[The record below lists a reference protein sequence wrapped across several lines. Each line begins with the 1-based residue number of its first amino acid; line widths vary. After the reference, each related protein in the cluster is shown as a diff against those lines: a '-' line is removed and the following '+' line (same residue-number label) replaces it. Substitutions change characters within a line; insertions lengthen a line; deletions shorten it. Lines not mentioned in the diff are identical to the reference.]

1 MRGGRSCGTGGK
13 FLRVEGGGG
22 SGAAGLGLEGSAPP
36 RGQRG
41 SPRVTPGRG
50 SEPNSGPDFPPGV
63 PVPTPAATP
72 HLPTAPE
79 RARRGAWPPWGRGLG
94 GGVAT
99 RRRGRGQELRSPA
112 AAAAAVRPRR
122 VGVMMDEPR

>member
-79 RARRGAWPPWGRGLG
+79 RGEGRGHVGGVVSEGAWPHGG
-94 GGVAT
+94 GGVAK
-99 RRRGRGQELRSPA
+99 SPA
-112 AAAAAVRPRR
+112 HLLLPLLPSARA
-122 VGVMMDEPR
+122 GSG

>member
-41 SPRVTPGRG
+41 SPSVTPGRG

-79 RARRGAWPPWGRGLG
+79 RARRGAWPRRGAWSRRGAWPHGG
-94 GGVAT
+94 GGVAKSSAHLLLPLLPSA
-99 RRRGRGQELRSPA
+99 RAGSG
-112 AAAAAVRPRR
+112 
-122 VGVMMDEPR
+122 